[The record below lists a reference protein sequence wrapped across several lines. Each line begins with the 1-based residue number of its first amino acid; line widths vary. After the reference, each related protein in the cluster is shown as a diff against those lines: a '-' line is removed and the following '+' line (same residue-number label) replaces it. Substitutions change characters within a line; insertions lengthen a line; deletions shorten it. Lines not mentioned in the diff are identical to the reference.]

1 MLSNMVGIK
10 PVRTFPLW
18 SPGRADRP
26 AADAP
31 ATRSDEPRLRARPQD
46 AAANADPEAA
56 AAQAQAGTHEGA
68 DVSKAY
74 PLLLARPGEY
84 LRIERLLGNDGLARR
99 LATMGLQTGCVVR
112 VAHQHAGQ
120 IVVVRG
126 ETRLA
131 LGAGI
136 TKRILVAPVGAD
148 EHEGETP

>member
-1 MLSNMVGIK
+1 MAHV
-10 PVRTFPLW
+10 
-18 SPGRADRP
+18 
-26 AADAP
+26 
-31 ATRSDEPRLRARPQD
+31 RAR
-46 AAANADPEAA
+46 
-56 AAQAQAGTHEGA
+56 TYEGS

-74 PLLLARPGEY
+74 PLHLARPGEY

-99 LATMGLQTGCVVR
+99 LAAMGLQTGCVVR

-136 TKRILVAPVGAD
+136 TKRILVAPVGA
-148 EHEGETP
+148 EEQKGETP